1 MPQIKVTIA
10 NLTAQPQLVH
20 VFDTLMGGTR
30 PVDGS
35 PFSLAAGAR
44 SPVFQVRADV
54 RGRGILAYRS
64 QSGLVRSGI
73 DVSDGG
79 GADVR

>member
-10 NLTAQPQLVH
+10 NLTGQPQLVH

-35 PFSLAAGAR
+35 PFALAPGAR
-44 SPVFQVRADV
+44 SPAFELRADA
-54 RGRGILAYRS
+54 RRRGILAYRS

-73 DVSDGG
+73 DVSEGG
-79 GADVR
+79 GADIR